1 MPFNLLDCVICEN
14 CLGVKGGGVTK
25 IGRSLKTIT
34 YILDLPWFVVG
45 YDFYPTSCLFSI
57 PEPWKKNNELDKNP
71 IQPQTMEDSFYHM
84 LQHYFYFHINF
95 MKPFTCKS
103 SKRHFNSKYVII
115 HALCCHVIAVRG
127 IWILWIIII

>member
-1 MPFNLLDCVICEN
+1 MCHSRKLPWRERE
-14 CLGVKGGGVTK
+14 GGVTK
-25 IGRSLKTIT
+25 KGQIIEVHYIHIGSPMVCGWI
-34 YILDLPWFVVG
+34 WFLSNELFV
-45 YDFYPTSCLFSI
+45 FYPRALK
-57 PEPWKKNNELDKNP
+57 KKNNELDKNP